1 MATDDNE
8 QEQSPFT
15 RPGFIIA
22 AIVVA
27 IIVVLGIVVGINA
40 TRDQA
45 SPSPT
50 TEPTDVA
57 APTDEPSPVASGP
70 SVCGLEGQELSGT
83 VSTPP
88 EAQWEFQGTT
98 AYPTSPT
105 YGPGETDEN
114 GVRYCFQHS
123 PEGALFAAANAAVQG
138 SNPETVGPW
147 LEYFIAEGPHRD
159 VILGQ
164 GQGAADELAGVR
176 VDIAGFR
183 VLSYEG
189 DTARVDIALRGSSQG
204 QTVNLSMV
212 YTLEWENGDWK
223 LTVTDPSAPIN
234 VATIPD
240 LSGYIAWGA

>member
-1 MATDDNE
+1 MAEDNE
-8 QEQSPFT
+8 QQQSPFT
-15 RPGFIIA
+15 HPGFIIA

-57 APTDEPSPVASGP
+57 APTDEPSPVARGA
-70 SVCGLEGQELSGT
+70 SVCGLEGQKLSGT
-83 VSTPP
+83 VSTAP

-123 PEGALFAAANAAVQG
+123 PEGALFAAANAVVQG
-138 SNPETVGPW
+138 SDATTSPAW
-147 LEYFIAEGPHRD
+147 IEYFLSTETPNRSALLDQVP
-159 VILGQ
+159 
-164 GQGAADELAGVR
+164 AGTPSSIRMTV
-176 VDIAGFR
+176 AGFR
-183 VLSYEG
+183 LLAYDGTS
-189 DTARVDIALRGSSQG
+189 ARVDVAVQATGSG
-204 QTVNLSMV
+204 NTVLASAV
-212 YTLEWENGDWK
+212 YDLVWEAGDWK
-223 LTVTDPSAPIN
+223 LLPQDLSNPLRLAE
-234 VATIPD
+234 IPD
-240 LSGYIAWGA
+240 TAGYIGWGE